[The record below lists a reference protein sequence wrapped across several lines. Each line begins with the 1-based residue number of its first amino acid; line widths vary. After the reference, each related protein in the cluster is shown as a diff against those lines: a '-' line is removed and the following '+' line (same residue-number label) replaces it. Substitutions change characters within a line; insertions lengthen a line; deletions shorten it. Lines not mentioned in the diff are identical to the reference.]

1 MDNIFTAL
9 VCCLLAL
16 SFAMEQ
22 KGNLTT
28 TTSLP
33 GLNQTDTTP
42 FNSTEQTATTSNMTT
57 NSTTYSTTAP
67 TESTTNY
74 STSLPT
80 TIMTP
85 STAITSL
92 TATTGS
98 SHTTTL
104 TAVTTAVIQTTDK
117 HMSTSDTTVA
127 TSASSSPVSTT
138 SDSNNKTTKAFLLD
152 TSEKNMTIIFSSVLG
167 VAALALVIFT
177 FHKCKHKIQYA
188 HQRLENDR
196 GSFVADDDT
205 LVISGGLYDGHPI
218 YDNVPP
224 VSTDQSQFRLE
235 FLP

>member
-1 MDNIFTAL
+1 MDTTFTAL
-9 VCCLLAL
+9 VCYLLAV

-22 KGNLTT
+22 KGNLTAPI
-28 TTSLP
+28 SLP

-42 FNSTEQTATTSNMTT
+42 FNSTEQAATTSNMTI
-57 NSTTYSTTAP
+57 NATTYSTTAP
-67 TESTTNY
+67 ADGTNNQ
-74 STSLPT
+74 STSQPT

-85 STAITSL
+85 STTITSL

-104 TAVTTAVIQTTDK
+104 TAVTTPAIQTTDSN
-117 HMSTSDTTVA
+117 MSTSDSTVVTT
-127 TSASSSPVSTT
+127 ASSSPVSTT
-138 SDSNNKTTKAFLLD
+138 SDSNITTKAFLLD
-152 TSEKNMTIIFSSVLG
+152 TSEKNMTIIFTVVLG
-167 VAALALVIFT
+167 TAALALVIFT

-188 HQRLENDR
+188 HQRLDNDR